1 MKSQSAD
8 DDGQRKALTLR
19 LKLAAWR
26 QLRQLAV
33 DKDSSAHELLIEALN
48 DYFKKE
54 GKPPAA

>member
-1 MKSQSAD
+1 MKSQPAD

-33 DKDSSAHELLIEALN
+33 DKDSSVHELLIEALN

-54 GKPPAA
+54 GKPPTA